1 MSAVTRAIIAAVL
14 ILVIAIAAVLVINK
28 LAGSTRLDLTE
39 HGVYTLSDGT
49 RNILS
54 ELNQTVRLKLFYS
67 RVAAMKGPEG
77 IRFYNNYYL
86 YVRDLLEE
94 YAGLSGGKLRLEV
107 IDPRPFS
114 DEEDEAV
121 RYGIRRFQISEEE
134 GFFFGLAAESELGKD
149 NVIEFFE
156 PDRQEFVEYDI
167 SKLISSV
174 SSRDRRKVGVI
185 SSLPVTGGDMSP
197 YMMQMMQ
204 MQGRTPP
211 QPWTIA
217 THLRDSYELQSL
229 SEPLDEIPDDIDYL
243 MLVHPKGLDE
253 ETLFAVDQF
262 VMGGGKLLVF
272 IDPHCLNDQPP
283 QDPQN
288 PYANMSYRASSEL
301 NALLRNWG
309 VEMDTDVIAADRN
322 LAVKAAIYR
331 GQPPVAIITYLGL
344 TDDNVNHDEVITGN
358 LHNIRLLYAGALKTV
373 EDKEGVTVTPLLTTS
388 EIGNTWKP
396 SGPYELQMPNPEAM
410 NNAVADG
417 TERVMLACR
426 ISGKLTT
433 NFPDGP
439 PADDEE
445 DEAEEAEDEGEESVA
460 EADAEEEEAQY
471 LTEASPEASVIVV
484 SDVDMIS
491 DMLAYEQ
498 TFFGMAQ
505 AGDNAS
511 LVLNALDFLSG
522 SSSLIEIRSRGQFQR
537 PFTLVDEIEKQA
549 EEATA
554 AEVAEVNAKIA
565 QFEQRLEELG
575 ESADEE
581 NIKLVESEALAERQN
596 IEEEIREARKELRRL
611 NAGKRESIESLGAT
625 VQTLNM
631 VFAPALVLL
640 IAIAIAVIRFVKAR
654 LYATR
659 RID

>member
-1 MSAVTRAIIAAVL
+1 MSAATRVIIAAVL
-14 ILVIAIAAVLVINK
+14 ILVISIAAVLVINK
-28 LAGSTRLDLTE
+28 IAGSTRLDLTE

-49 RNILS
+49 RTILA
-54 ELNQTVRLKLFYS
+54 ELSQTVRLKLFYA

-94 YAGLSGGKLRLEV
+94 YVGLSGGRLRLEV

-121 RYGIRRFQISEEE
+121 RYGIKRFQISEEE

-149 NVIEFFE
+149 KVIEFFE

-174 SSRDRRKVGVI
+174 TSRDKRKVGVI
-185 SSLPVTGGDMSP
+185 SSLPVMGGDMSP

-211 QPWTIA
+211 QPWTITA
-217 THLRDSYELQSL
+217 QMRDGYELQSL
-229 SEPLDEIPDDIDYL
+229 SDPLEEVPGDIDYL
-243 MLVHPKGLDE
+243 MVIHPKDLAQ
-253 ETLFAVDQF
+253 ETLFAIDQF
-262 VMGGGKLLVF
+262 VMGGGKLFVF

-283 QDPQN
+283 RDPQN
-288 PYANMSYRASSEL
+288 PYAGMSYKASSEL

-309 VEMDTDVIAADRN
+309 VEMDPGLIAADRN
-322 LAVKAAIYR
+322 LAIKAGIYQ

-344 TDDNVNHDEVITGN
+344 TDENVNHDEVIAGN
-358 LHNIRLLYAGALKTV
+358 LHNIRLLYAGALTTV
-373 EDKEGVTVTPLLTTS
+373 EDKVKQGVTVTPLLSTS
-388 EIGNTWKP
+388 EVGNTWKP
-396 SGPYELQMPNPEAM
+396 SGPFELQMPNPEAM
-410 NNAVADG
+410 NRAVADG
-417 TERVMLACR
+417 TEPLMLACR

-439 PADDEE
+439 PAAV
-445 DEAEEAEDEGEESVA
+445 AEEEDEGEDESA
-460 EADAEEEEAQY
+460 GESAEEEIEPGPV
-471 LTEASPEASVIVV
+471 LKEASPEASVIVV
-484 SDVDMIS
+484 ADVDMIS
-491 DMLAYEQ
+491 NMLAYEQ

-505 AGDNAS
+505 SGDNAS
-511 LVLNALDFLSG
+511 LILNALDFLGG
-522 SSSLIEIRSRGQFQR
+522 SSSLIKIRSRGQFQR

-549 EEATA
+549 EEATS
-554 AEVAEVNAKIA
+554 AEVDAVNAKIA
-565 QFEQRLEELG
+565 QYEKRLEELG
-575 ESADEE
+575 ETADEE
-581 NIKLVESEALAERQN
+581 NIKLVESAALAERQN
-596 IEEEIREARKELRRL
+596 VEEEIRAARKELRRL
-611 NAGKRESIESLGAT
+611 SASKREAIESLGST
-625 VQTLNM
+625 LQTLNM
-631 VFAPALVLL
+631 VFAPAVVLL
-640 IAIAIAVIRFVKAR
+640 IAIVIAVIRLGKAR